1 VSGLDIFI
9 ALRWGLDFNEVSQR
23 LPDTEPAHG
32 MHVAAMWAVPAR
44 RPMNVYAAVN
54 GLNALGAALIAFA
67 ILLSRIKQPVHL
79 AFAGVSLIVALWTG
93 ANFLWSLQTTP
104 AASLFWIQMSI
115 YPVCLAHAVTFHF
128 ALLFTQ
134 TLARHRRALWT
145 GYASGLVLLLINA
158 RNGFVASVRP
168 KPPFAL
174 YPQASEWLGPFILIQ
189 VLYLA
194 LSLFVMARSIRPG
207 EPPRKT
213 RLHSAVFFMALG
225 WTGAWTNWCYYY
237 DGVPI
242 PPVGNVAVLVS
253 LLAAAY
259 LIFKQD
265 ILELHLAAQKT
276 VVYTLLT
283 LCLTLIYTLFVILS
297 ERLFQRWIGY
307 SSLVGSVL
315 AGLTI
320 AVAFNPLRERII
332 TVVDRF
338 LFGTTL
344 LELSTENQRMR
355 EELLQQDRL
364 KAIATLAAGMAHEI
378 KNPLTSIKVFAE
390 YLPTRYDEPEFR
402 HEFRQVVLDEVQ
414 RIDGILRQLLEFSKP
429 QPPVLNPLPIV
440 PVLEEILHLL
450 GETLRTHGIEVATSY
465 EADPVVLIDKHQIRQ
480 ALLNIV
486 LNSMQAMPNGGL
498 LRVETSL
505 ESQQCLRLT
514 IEDTGTGI
522 EKHHLPHVFDP
533 FFTTKEA
540 GTGLGLSIVHAIIV
554 KNHGGD
560 IRLASDVGK
569 GTVVQL
575 RLRCESAAHPR
586 AEVSA

>member
-1 VSGLDIFI
+1 
-9 ALRWGLDFNEVSQR
+9 
-23 LPDTEPAHG
+23 
-32 MHVAAMWAVPAR
+32 MW
-44 RPMNVYAAVN
+44 Y
-54 GLNALGAALIAFA
+54 
-67 ILLSRIKQPVHL
+67 
-79 AFAGVSLIVALWTG
+79 VAL
-93 ANFLWSLQTTP
+93 
-104 AASLFWIQMSI
+104 SI
-115 YPVCLAHAVTFHF
+115 
-128 ALLFTQ
+128 
-134 TLARHRRALWT
+134 
-145 GYASGLVLLLINA
+145 
-158 RNGFVASVRP
+158 
-168 KPPFAL
+168 
-174 YPQASEWLGPFILIQ
+174 
-189 VLYLA
+189 
-194 LSLFVMARSIRPG
+194 FVMARSIRPA
-207 EPPRKT
+207 EPLRKT
-213 RLHSAVFFMALG
+213 RLRYAVCLLTLG
-225 WTGAWTNWCYYY
+225 WAGAWTNWCYYY

-242 PPVGNVAVLVS
+242 PPVGNFAVLFA

-265 ILELHLAAQKT
+265 ILELRLAAQKT

-283 LCLTLIYTLFVILS
+283 LCLTLSYTAFVILS
-297 ERLFQRWIGY
+297 ERFFQRWIGY

-332 TVVDRF
+332 AVVDRF

-390 YLPTRYDEPEFR
+390 SLPTRYDAPEFR

-429 QPPVLNPLPIV
+429 QPPALSPPLMV

-450 GETLRTHGIEVATSY
+450 GDHLRTQGIEVVMSY

-480 ALLNIV
+480 ALLNLV
-486 LNSMQAMPNGGL
+486 LNSRQAMPNGGL
-498 LRVETSL
+498 LRVGTSL
-505 ESQQCLRLT
+505 ESQQRLRLT
-514 IEDTGTGI
+514 IEDTGAGI
-522 EKHHLPHVFDP
+522 ETHHLPRAFDP

-540 GTGLGLSIVHAIIV
+540 GTGLGLSIAHTIIV
-554 KNHGGD
+554 KNHGGG
-560 IRLASDVGK
+560 IRLASEVGK

-575 RLRCESAAHPR
+575 SLRYESSADPR
-586 AEVSA
+586 AEVRA